1 MDATARNQPYPE
13 PGTRKSLARA
23 HVRSGPENAT
33 DAGSGSISE
42 FRVPVT
48 ERVLVWL
55 DDKREHLPLL
65 AEPPE
70 SLGELTRHVRN
81 SPPAMRRAAE
91 VYGLVAF
98 LAVGALYGI
107 AWVLRRPLRLLLA
120 VTYTLATL
128 YGFGLFT

>member
-1 MDATARNQPYPE
+1 
-13 PGTRKSLARA
+13 
-23 HVRSGPENAT
+23 VRSDPEIAA
-33 DAGSGSISE
+33 DAGSGSTSE
-42 FRVPVT
+42 FRISVT

-55 DDKREHLPLL
+55 DDKREHSPLL

-70 SLGELTRHVRN
+70 SLGELTSSVRN
-81 SPPAMRRAAE
+81 APPAMRRAAE

-107 AWVLRRPLRLLLA
+107 AWVLRRPLRLALA

-128 YGFGLFT
+128 NGFGLFT